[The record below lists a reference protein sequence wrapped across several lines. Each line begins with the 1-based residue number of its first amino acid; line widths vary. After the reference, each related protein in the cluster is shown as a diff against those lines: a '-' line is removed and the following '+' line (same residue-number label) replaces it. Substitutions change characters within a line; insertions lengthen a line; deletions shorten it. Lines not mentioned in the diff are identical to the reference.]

1 MLLSQL
7 AETIGGTVSGDGE
20 IEICGVAG
28 LREARSGEISF
39 LANPRYAPE
48 VAVTRASAVIV
59 SAEWTGECPAA
70 LVCVENPDAAF
81 AVAAGL
87 FYTPVPAPAPGVHPS
102 AVVAPDVELGAG
114 VSIGPH
120 CVIESGVRIGAGTV
134 ICAQCYVG
142 FRSRIGA
149 KSWLYPQV
157 SLREF
162 VQIGDRVI
170 VHNGTVIGSD
180 GFGYSVDAT
189 GVRTKIPQ
197 IGTVEI
203 GNDVEIG
210 ANVTIDRAR
219 FGVTRLGNGVK
230 IDNLVQ
236 IGHNAVIG
244 DHVVIVAQ
252 VAIAGSASIGN
263 RVIIAGQAGVAGHL
277 HVGDGAIIGP
287 KAGVIKD
294 IPAGLHVMGMPAIA
308 ADKMKRSHASI
319 MLLPKMKERIA
330 ALDARVRKLEQGDSV
345 P

>member
-1 MLLSQL
+1 M
-7 AETIGGTVSGDGE
+7 
-20 IEICGVAG
+20 
-28 LREARSGEISF
+28 
-39 LANPRYAPE
+39 
-48 VAVTRASAVIV
+48 
-59 SAEWTGECPAA
+59 
-70 LVCVENPDAAF
+70 
-81 AVAAGL
+81 
-87 FYTPVPAPAPGVHPS
+87 
-102 AVVAPDVELGAG
+102 
-114 VSIGPH
+114 
-120 CVIESGVRIGAGTV
+120 
-134 ICAQCYVG
+134 
-142 FRSRIGA
+142 
-149 KSWLYPQV
+149 
-157 SLREF
+157 
-162 VQIGDRVI
+162 
-170 VHNGTVIGSD
+170 HNGTVIGSD

-330 ALDARVRKLEQGDSV
+330 ALDARVRKLEQGDSA